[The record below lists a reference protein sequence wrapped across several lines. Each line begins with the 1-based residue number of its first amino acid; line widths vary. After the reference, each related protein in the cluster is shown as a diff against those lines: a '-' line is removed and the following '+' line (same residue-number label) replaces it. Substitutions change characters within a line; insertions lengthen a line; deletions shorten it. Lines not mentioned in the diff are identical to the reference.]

1 MHAYFDYILGHDE
14 LKRFK
19 SDKKYNA
26 QLMASE
32 AAFSQAE
39 HLSQKSHLVYDY
51 IRHLISMAA
60 LLGSIVLVVV
70 MVEQQQVDIVYVT
83 SIILMIL
90 TLLEQAVPMSQV
102 ADYKS
107 ETDLAQQ
114 SLSEVMGYRK
124 RAVGKEQ

>member
-1 MHAYFDYILGHDE
+1 
-14 LKRFK
+14 
-19 SDKKYNA
+19 
-26 QLMASE
+26 
-32 AAFSQAE
+32 
-39 HLSQKSHLVYDY
+39 
-51 IRHLISMAA
+51 MAA

-124 RAVGKEQ
+124 ERLEKSR